1 MHECFVATKTEKK
14 NFVNDHSKKK
24 RTNLWQ
30 KIVDDALWM
39 MMMMMVVFVGMKD
52 QGGCCWHSYPSI
64 SSLAIDSGNG
74 ENSGGGG
81 G

>member
-1 MHECFVATKTEKK
+1 
-14 NFVNDHSKKK
+14 
-24 RTNLWQ
+24 
-30 KIVDDALWM
+30 
-39 MMMMMVVFVGMKD
+39 MMVVFVVMKD

-81 G
+81 DCLENDYLLFD